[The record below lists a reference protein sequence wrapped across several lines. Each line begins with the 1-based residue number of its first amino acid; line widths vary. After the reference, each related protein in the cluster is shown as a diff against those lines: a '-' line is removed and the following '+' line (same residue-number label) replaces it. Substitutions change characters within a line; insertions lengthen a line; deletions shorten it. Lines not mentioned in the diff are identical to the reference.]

1 MEKLKLFLWTIAIVI
16 LGVVIGTFFIGKGE
30 KEKKIIRVMNVN
42 DLSGA
47 PILVMEKMDL
57 IKKHN
62 PNYEIRV
69 TVQTSGAQVNEAFIT
84 NQVDIGVMGIP
95 NIIIGIDKGIPYKI
109 MNSVS
114 NTIGGIQTNNL
125 NIKSLADIKP
135 NDKIAIPNLTG
146 TSALQLYILSERELG
161 DYNALKN
168 NLIVMSDDN
177 AVPALINKSG
187 ITLHMTQFMYRM
199 RENQE
204 GLPTVISS
212 ASISDE
218 PTMDKYS
225 VASLDFFEKHQ
236 DLYEAFSLALKE
248 AIDLINDKNDDAF
261 DIMANEYGFA
271 KETLIEYL
279 DLGYIRYESDNYNID
294 PYIDIAYK
302 MELISEKKE
311 ITDMIFIER

>member
-1 MEKLKLFLWTIAIVI
+1 
-16 LGVVIGTFFIGKGE
+16 
-30 KEKKIIRVMNVN
+30 
-42 DLSGA
+42 
-47 PILVMEKMDL
+47 
-57 IKKHN
+57 
-62 PNYEIRV
+62 
-69 TVQTSGAQVNEAFIT
+69 
-84 NQVDIGVMGIP
+84 MGIP